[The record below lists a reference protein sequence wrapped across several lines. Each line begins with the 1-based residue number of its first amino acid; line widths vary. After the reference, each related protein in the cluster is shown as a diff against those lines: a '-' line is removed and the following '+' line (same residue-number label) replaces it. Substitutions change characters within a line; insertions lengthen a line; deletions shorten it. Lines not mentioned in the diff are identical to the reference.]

1 MGPLEAEIRRMIA
14 VDGPM
19 PVARYMELCLA
30 HPLHGYYVTRDP
42 IGARGDFTTAP
53 EISQMFGELIGLWA
67 AVTWQAMGAPARL
80 ALVELGPGRGTLMA
94 DMLNAAKIVPKF
106 LTAVEVHLVEMSPAL
121 RRHQDKTLDRSGTRP
136 AWHATLEEV
145 PEAPMIVV
153 ANEFFDALPV
163 YQAVKAPDG
172 WHERM
177 VGLDSDG
184 KLAFALAPD
193 PLGAAQS
200 LLPPALDE
208 APLGATCEW
217 RSGVVVREL
226 GRRVVQFGGA
236 ALVIDY
242 GHVASGTG
250 ETLQAVRGHK
260 FADPLAEPGEADLT
274 AHVDFAALAQAGRGG
289 GARVH
294 GPLTQGEF
302 LRRLGIEARAAALA
316 ANATPQQAIHIDSA
330 LARLVGGGRDNM
342 GELFKVIALADP
354 KLPALPAF
362 DT

>member
-14 VDGPM
+14 VDGPI

-42 IGARGDFTTAP
+42 LGARGDFTTAP

-67 AVTWQAMGAPARL
+67 AVTWRAMGAPPRV

-94 DMLNAAKIVPKF
+94 DILNAAKIVPKF
-106 LTAVEVHLVEMSPAL
+106 RTAVEVHLVEMSPAL
-121 RRHQDKTLDRSGTRP
+121 RRHQDKTLDRSGKRP
-136 AWHATLEEV
+136 AWHATLEEL
-145 PEAPMIVV
+145 PEAPAIIL

-177 VGLDSDG
+177 VGLDDNG

-193 PLGAAQS
+193 PLGPAQS
-200 LLPPALDE
+200 LLPPTLDA
-208 APLGATCEW
+208 APLGAMHEW
-217 RSGVVVREL
+217 RSGTPVHEL
-226 GRRVVQFGGA
+226 GRRVAQFGGA

-242 GHVASGTG
+242 GHVQSGVG
-250 ETLQAVRGHK
+250 ETLQAVRSHG
-260 FADPLAEPGEADLT
+260 FADPLVEPGEADLT
-274 AHVDFAALAQAGRGG
+274 AHVDFAALAEAGRGA

-316 ANATPQQAIHIDSA
+316 ANATPQQAILIDSA
-330 LARLVGGGRDNM
+330 IARLTGAGRDNM